1 MNGQPYTVVSPVFL
15 NGVEQFGVACNFPD
29 ERSNADGTLHCTHGN
44 IIAVS
49 CSDVRAFE
57 ICEAMNERAQKQRA
71 ERERQQ
77 AAAQTPTTK

>member
-29 ERSNADGTLHCTHGN
+29 ERSNVGGTLHCTHGN

-57 ICEAMNERAQKQRA
+57 ICEAMNEWAQKQRA

-77 AAAQTPTTK
+77 AAAQTPTAK